1 MAKMGKQKK
10 SSAKSILWLSTLKH
24 TLPILLLLLVGGW
37 VYGKTAFEREL
48 NNLRAKETL
57 HLGLGIGALSHHIE
71 EAIRDLLF
79 LVGDSSLNN
88 AINNPSTENLAQL
101 AEDFAS
107 FVSSTKSYNQI
118 RLLDETGMEKMR
130 VNDNH
135 PDLPDVRKNY
145 AKYPDAMSK
154 LDREIG
160 ASLKKLEE
168 MGLADNTIVIHN
180 SDHGGVLP
188 RSKRYLFGSGIHC
201 PLIIRIPDK
210 YKDMWPAK
218 KPGMKIE
225 RLVSFVDMPKTWLSI
240 TDSAVPDYM
249 QGTIFLGPR
258 IEPEPKFHFS
268 FRGRMD
274 ERNENARAVCDKQ
287 YLYIRNYMP
296 YVPWMQHLEYLWKM
310 AATVAWEEH
319 VKSGMASEVQARFFK
334 PKGCTEEFYDMHSDP
349 DNVNN
354 LINDSQYTPRIDRM
368 RKALRSWQEEIYDT
382 GLLPESEM
390 VRRAAEHDMTIYD
403 MVRDPKLYNLT
414 ALLDA
419 ADLALEQKS
428 KNLSAL
434 KKLLTSSDSGLRY
447 WAIVGCFLLDDQQ
460 AGLQCMEDKSHE
472 VRAMAAWILVRT
484 GDKAKGLKC
493 MEGMLKQNSYATLSI
508 LNIIDWMGDDG
519 KTLMPLVQSLKLKN
533 YEAGMQGILLL
544 KYDMPI

>member
-1 MAKMGKQKK
+1 
-10 SSAKSILWLSTLKH
+10 
-24 TLPILLLLLVGGW
+24 
-37 VYGKTAFEREL
+37 
-48 NNLRAKETL
+48 
-57 HLGLGIGALSHHIE
+57 
-71 EAIRDLLF
+71 
-79 LVGDSSLNN
+79 
-88 AINNPSTENLAQL
+88 
-101 AEDFAS
+101 
-107 FVSSTKSYNQI
+107 
-118 RLLDETGMEKMR
+118 
-130 VNDNH
+130 
-135 PDLPDVRKNY
+135 
-145 AKYPDAMSK
+145 
-154 LDREIG
+154 
-160 ASLKKLEE
+160 
-168 MGLADNTIVIHN
+168 
-180 SDHGGVLP
+180 
-188 RSKRYLFGSGIHC
+188 
-201 PLIIRIPDK
+201 
-210 YKDMWPAK
+210 
-218 KPGMKIE
+218 
-225 RLVSFVDMPKTWLSI
+225 
-240 TDSAVPDYM
+240 
-249 QGTIFLGPR
+249 
-258 IEPEPKFHFS
+258 
-268 FRGRMD
+268 MD

-334 PKGCTEEFYDMHSDP
+334 PKEYTEELYDMHSDP

-354 LINDSQYTPRIDRM
+354 LINDSQYARRIARM

-419 ADLALEQKS
+419 ADLALERKS

-484 GDKAKGLKC
+484 GDKAKGLQC
-493 MEGMLKQNSYATLSI
+493 LEAMLKQNSYATLSI

-544 KYDMPI
+544 KYDMPT